1 MVPVLG
7 LNIRSEEI
15 QTPKKRTRWKNR
27 TSRSKILLTGL
38 KTLQF
43 VSFRM
48 KDTDEMIH
56 FYIQSRRVQ
65 GLVYVQIKRIYHK
78 FEKYTTNFQFKNG
91 EVGGN
96 YQFVVLINMKGF
108 CMFTHFYAASFSNET
123 SNAFYLEYQ
132 TYFHEILSRL

>member
-38 KTLQF
+38 KMLLF
-43 VSFRM
+43 FSFRM
-48 KDTDEMIH
+48 KDTDEIIH
-56 FYIQSRRVQ
+56 FYIKSRLVQ